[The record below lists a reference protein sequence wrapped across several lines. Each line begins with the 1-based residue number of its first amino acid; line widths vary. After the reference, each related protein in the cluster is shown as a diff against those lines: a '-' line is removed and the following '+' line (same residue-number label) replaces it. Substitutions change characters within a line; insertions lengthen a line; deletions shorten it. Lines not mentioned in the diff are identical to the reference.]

1 MQVFNAQIVRA
12 SISMNQL
19 GYLMVNV
26 SLETQKESYEV
37 ERRLSDPKVADCLER
52 LMQYTNAKT
61 IEEVNG
67 KIIRLVISNNK
78 LYGFAHPI
86 KEAYVPLFG
95 DKVGWQFTPTTFEEM
110 LEQYLKKKDSDD
122 E

>member
-37 ERRLSDPKVADCLER
+37 ERRLSDPQVADCLER

-67 KIIRLVISNNK
+67 KIIRVVISNNK
-78 LYGFAHPI
+78 LYGLAHPI

-95 DKVGWQFTPTTFEEM
+95 DKVGWQFTSTTFEDM
-110 LEQYLKKKDSDD
+110 LTNFLKNA
-122 E
+122 